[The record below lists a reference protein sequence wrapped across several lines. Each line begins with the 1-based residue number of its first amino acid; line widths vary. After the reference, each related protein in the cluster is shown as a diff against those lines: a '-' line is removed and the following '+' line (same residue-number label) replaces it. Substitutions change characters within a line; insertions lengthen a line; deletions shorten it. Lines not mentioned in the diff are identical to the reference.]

1 LQGILGIE
9 SISLKDNF
17 IELGGNSLLAA
28 RLVTEIKNKYQQDIS
43 VANVF
48 QASTL
53 ENLAALIRQGQN
65 SSHPKSFVPIK
76 QGNSSLTLFG
86 IHNLGYGLEFY
97 RPLAKYLS
105 ADISLHGLSSFL
117 SNEPNKPH
125 PRDITGLAAYYTEE
139 LLKIQPQGPY
149 YLMGVSFGGV
159 IAYEIAQRLVSQGRE
174 VKFLGLVDTFCPNQ
188 NTVRKDLALKHRFFG
203 HINKVRTKGLNHI
216 LDRVKWRLDLAFHLT
231 RSSLY
236 RINWIRDN
244 FADETSRDFDRAEY
258 IQLTREHQT
267 INKNYVIQPYPGSIN
282 MFRAADDMD
291 SKLDWQR
298 FAISGLFIDDIPG
311 EHLEVLQEPNVR
323 ILAEKIQLALQ
334 QNL

>member
-1 LQGILGIE
+1 
-9 SISLKDNF
+9 
-17 IELGGNSLLAA
+17 
-28 RLVTEIKNKYQQDIS
+28 
-43 VANVF
+43 
-48 QASTL
+48 
-53 ENLAALIRQGQN
+53 
-65 SSHPKSFVPIK
+65 
-76 QGNSSLTLFG
+76 
-86 IHNLGYGLEFY
+86 
-97 RPLAKYLS
+97 
-105 ADISLHGLSSFL
+105 
-117 SNEPNKPH
+117 
-125 PRDITGLAAYYTEE
+125 
-139 LLKIQPQGPY
+139 
-149 YLMGVSFGGV
+149 
-159 IAYEIAQRLVSQGRE
+159 
-174 VKFLGLVDTFCPNQ
+174 
-188 NTVRKDLALKHRFFG
+188 
-203 HINKVRTKGLNHI
+203 
-216 LDRVKWRLDLAFHLT
+216 LDLAFHLT

-298 FAISGLFIDDIPG
+298 FAISGLSIDDIPG